1 MEVYYKGGL
10 QARLSKSVNMQTT
23 IEGIWEYYKEDL
35 TLAEDKINETLKT
48 VAPAISAV
56 GNHLFSSGGKR
67 IRPFLAILCSRLFG
81 VRGENV
87 SVLASSVEF
96 IHAASL
102 IHDDVVD
109 GANLRRGQPAAH
121 SLFGN
126 QVVILVGDFL
136 YANALRLANLLNHQ
150 GIMDALCTATAK
162 MSEGELIQ
170 LSKKGNPS
178 MTEDDYMKIIQGKT
192 AILMSAACKGGA
204 VLGKASQKEEEALA
218 SFGLKFGFIFQITDD
233 ILDYMAEEKTFG
245 KTLGKDLEEGKIT
258 LPLIYLLRDAENG
271 EAENIKR
278 IVVSENKK
286 EADLIYIQELFD
298 KYRSI
303 EKSYEKAKALLN
315 EARAEL
321 DIFRDSMEKTSLL
334 AITDYVLKRRK

>member
-1 MEVYYKGGL
+1 MK
-10 QARLSKSVNMQTT
+10 TT
-23 IEGIWEYYKEDL
+23 IESIWEYYKEDL
-35 TLAEDKINETLKT
+35 ALAEEQINETLKT
-48 VAPAISAV
+48 VAPAISVV

-81 VRGENV
+81 ARGENV
-87 SVLASSVEF
+87 SILASSVEF

-109 GANLRRGQPAAH
+109 GANLRRGQPSAH

-136 YANALRLANLLNHQ
+136 YANALRLANLLKRQ
-150 GIMDALCTATAK
+150 SIMDALCTATAK

-170 LSKKGNPS
+170 LSKKGNPD
-178 MTEDDYMKIIQGKT
+178 MTEEDYMKIIQGKT

-204 VLGKASQKEEEALA
+204 VLGNVSQKEEEALA
-218 SFGLKFGFIFQITDD
+218 SFGLKFGYTFQITDD

-245 KTLGKDLEEGKIT
+245 KSLGKDLEEGKIT
-258 LPLIYLLRDAENG
+258 LPLIYLLRDAENS
-271 EAENIKR
+271 EVENIKR
-278 IVVSENKK
+278 IVMSEKK
-286 EADLIYIQELFD
+286 TEAALVYIQKLFD

-303 EKSYEKAKALLN
+303 EKSYEKAYAFLN

-334 AITDYVLKRRK
+334 TIADYVLKRKK

>member
-1 MEVYYKGGL
+1 MDANRKGGF
-10 QARLSKSVNMQTT
+10 QARPNGPVNMQTT
-23 IEGIWEYYKEDL
+23 IEGIWEYYKDDL
-35 TLAEDKINETLKT
+35 VLAEEKINETLKT

-81 VRGENV
+81 VRGEHV
-87 SVLASSVEF
+87 SILASSVEF

-136 YANALRLANLLNHQ
+136 YANALRLANLLKHQ

-204 VLGKASQKEEEALA
+204 VLGKASRREEEALA

-258 LPLIYLLRDAENG
+258 LPLIYLLRDAENS

-278 IVVSENKK
+278 IVMSENKK

-303 EKSYEKAKALLN
+303 EKSYEKANTLLN

-334 AITDYVLKRRK
+334 TITDYVLKRRK

>member
-1 MEVYYKGGL
+1 MT
-10 QARLSKSVNMQTT
+10 QTT
-23 IEGIWEYYKEDL
+23 IESIWEYYKEDL
-35 TLAEDKINETLKT
+35 ALAEEKINETLKT

-56 GNHLFSSGGKR
+56 GNHLFKSGGKR
-67 IRPFLAILCSRLFG
+67 VRPFLAILCSRLFG
-81 VRGENV
+81 IRGDNV
-87 SVLASSVEF
+87 STLASSVEF

-121 SLFGN
+121 SIFGN

-136 YANALRLANLLNHQ
+136 YANALRLANLLKRQ
-150 GIMDALCTATAK
+150 KIMDALCTATAK

-170 LSKKGNPS
+170 LSKKGNPG
-178 MTEDDYMKIIQGKT
+178 MTEEDYIKIIQGKT

-204 VLGKASQKEEEALA
+204 VLGNASLEEEDALA
-218 SFGLKFGFIFQITDD
+218 SFGLKFGYTFQITDD

-245 KTLGKDLEEGKIT
+245 KSLGKDLEEGKIT

-271 EAENIKR
+271 EAERIKG
-278 IVVSENKK
+278 IIMAENKT
-286 EADLIYIQELFD
+286 EADMVYIQELFN
-298 KYRSI
+298 KYKSI
-303 EKSYEKAKALLN
+303 EKSYEKAYTFLN

-321 DIFRDSMEKTSLL
+321 DIFKDSMEKTSLL
-334 AITDYVLKRRK
+334 AIADYALKRRK